1 MNFSLLKQAQELKAK
16 LDKAQK
22 ELGNITI
29 EAESGKGAV
38 KVTINGQQKILSVKI
53 SPRVIDP
60 NRTEY
65 LEELV
70 LRAVN
75 EAVNKS
81 QSLIWENSFE
91 SGSASRCGTN
101 IETGTGAK

>member
-22 ELGNITI
+22 ELGNIII

-81 QSLIWENSFE
+81 QRTAAKQLK
-91 SGSASRCGTN
+91 GL
-101 IETGTGAK
+101 TGGLKIPGLT